1 MKKTDKKIENQI
13 INALTVVCETAK
25 SEVNGFQWLTH
36 FVNYNQFPGSLSVVC
51 IFDTNSD
58 LIEARQQL
66 KDQYI
71 SSLIKSELER
81 INIKVKNIRRHVSF
95 DTEEACNAAHNGKW
109 QDRFNGK

>member
-1 MKKTDKKIENQI
+1 MENQI
-13 INALTVVCETAK
+13 IKALTIVCEIAK
-25 SEVNGFQWLTH
+25 SEINGFQWLTH
-36 FVNYNQFPGSLSVVC
+36 FVNYNQFPCSLSVVC
-51 IFDTNSD
+51 IFDTNSE

-81 INIKVKNIRRHVSF
+81 INIKVKDINRHVSF
-95 DTEEACNAAHNGKW
+95 DTEEACNAEHNGEW